1 MTQEEVEFLTTPA
14 KRITKKKVFTVGA
27 IGIAAFATLL
37 IIDDQVK
44 KLRGGRAEDTT
55 PEV

>member
-1 MTQEEVEFLTTPA
+1 MTREQVEFLTTPTP
-14 KRITKKKVFTVGA
+14 RITKKKVFTVGA

-44 KLRGGRAEDTT
+44 KVRDLVKRSPSSDD
-55 PEV
+55 